1 MELYCILD
9 FIYRILIYKIIPYI
23 ENAPL
28 ELVFSKKKI
37 EFGPLQFSANSPNLG
52 PISCAG

>member
-1 MELYCILD
+1 MELYFILD